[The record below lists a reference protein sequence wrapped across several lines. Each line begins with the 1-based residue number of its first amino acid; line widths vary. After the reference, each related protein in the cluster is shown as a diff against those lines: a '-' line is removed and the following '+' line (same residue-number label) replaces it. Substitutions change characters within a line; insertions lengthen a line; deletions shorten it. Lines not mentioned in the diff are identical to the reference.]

1 MASSVRLLFERVAS
15 SHSIDSLV
23 MEMAVRTCEVE
34 GIDTAVD
41 VAFLEQV
48 PLPSL
53 LGMFEGDKAREAAH
67 LLHLA
72 AIDVA
77 PCKAEW
83 AEHAL
88 RAPMVPTAPAV
99 RVLPPCRPLKRRK
112 IASASSTAVA
122 PPILETL
129 LVQDT

>member
-1 MASSVRLLFERVAS
+1 MVVRA
-15 SHSIDSLV
+15 
-23 MEMAVRTCEVE
+23 CEVE
-34 GIDTAVD
+34 GIDAVD
-41 VAFLEQV
+41 VAFLEHV

-99 RVLPPCRPLKRRK
+99 RVLLRAGL
-112 IASASSTAVA
+112 
-122 PPILETL
+122 
-129 LVQDT
+129 